1 MIMNGEIIC
10 LGLFGTFAGL
20 FFLLR
25 ALRNARDAQL
35 IVDNQSLRV
44 PAAVFEGEAG
54 GKNVEFV
61 VSCFGILLGPKI
73 IRFNRDG
80 VWLRSVELGR
90 NSISLS
96 YGTEKKTRSAKLLCP
111 EISEDER
118 REIVEKFRY
127 ETGVIPVS
135 DIEREART

>member
-1 MIMNGEIIC
+1 MNGWIIC

-25 ALRNARDAQL
+25 ARRNSRDAQL
-35 IVDNQSLRV
+35 IVENQILRT
-44 PAAVFEGEAG
+44 PAAVFWDEAG
-54 GKNVEFV
+54 EKTVEFV
-61 VSCFGILLGPKI
+61 VSCFGVLIGPEI
-73 IRFNRDG
+73 VRFNRDG

-96 YGTEKKTRSAKLLCP
+96 YGTEKKTRSVKLLCP

-118 REIVEKFRY
+118 REIVEKLRY
-127 ETGVIPVS
+127 ETGVVPVS
-135 DIEREART
+135 RVRQ